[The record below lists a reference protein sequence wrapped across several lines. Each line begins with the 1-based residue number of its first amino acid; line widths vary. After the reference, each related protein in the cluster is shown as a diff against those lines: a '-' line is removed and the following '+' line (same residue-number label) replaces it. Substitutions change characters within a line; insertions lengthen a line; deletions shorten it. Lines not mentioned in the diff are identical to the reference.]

1 MKTKFFIILFAI
13 SASIG
18 NAFAAVIERVQIGEL
33 YYNLDTSSQTAEVTY
48 KSEEPGY
55 YGTTNYNKGWDI
67 SVANIPST
75 VVYGNNTYNV
85 TIIGENAFHSC
96 YKITEISLPP
106 SIDSIK
112 FGAFISCSGIKEMI
126 LPERLIS
133 IGDYA
138 IASCTGLTSISI
150 PKNVKSIGDYAFKY
164 CTKLTNITI
173 PNSVKS
179 IGMYAF
185 KDCNMLSVVR
195 LQSNVPPTLGNH
207 AFSYSPYTS
216 VVQPLPNV
224 SIIVPCGSLNTY
236 KNSWTEY
243 ASIIKNPDIFYTT
256 TGYISGGKGQI
267 TTPQTICDDTIIT
280 AIPDYG
286 YRFVQWSD
294 GILDNPR
301 AFVLTQDTA
310 FTAELSKNPTITFV
324 YDKQQGYV
332 KGDTT
337 LAHDTIGEA
346 TFCAVPRYGYHF
358 VRWGDGITDNP
369 RTIILSKD
377 TSFIAEFD
385 LDRYGKCGND
395 SLLTWKYDTI
405 TKTLQI
411 SGDGAFVNN
420 IQCGIE
426 ARSKL
431 ETLIIGQGI
440 TAIHPNAF
448 IDCLNL
454 ISVKWYARNC
464 TDITSSPFLNTLS
477 SISFIEGVEHIPA
490 HLCNNLTE
498 ISSIVIPSSV
508 RTIGD
513 YAFAN
518 INNRKINNIVLPS
531 KMVSI
536 GNGAFAG
543 NTYLEQIDFGTSI
556 ESIGAR
562 AFDGCSRVVT
572 MKCLAEMTPDVG
584 TDALASIS
592 NYAELY
598 VLNSAIRKYQVDA
611 NWNRFLL
618 KEIGA
623 EETTMTQNTI
633 IIVPTDNTATITWP
647 ITENADSYTIE
658 ITKDGDVFCTL
669 TFNANGQL
677 AGIAFAPN
685 RNGRSHHTSAAT
697 MTANG
702 LQFTVTGLNSTTQY
716 GYNVTAKNASNV
728 VASYSGIF
736 TTTGQDVET
745 KIDDVVGNASS
756 YNKIIKNGQ
765 IYIRR
770 GEKVYTVTG
779 QEVK

>member
-96 YKITEISLPP
+96 YKITEISFPP
-106 SIDSIK
+106 SIDSIR

-150 PKNVKSIGDYAFKY
+150 PKNVKSIGNYAFKASNG
-164 CTKLTNITI
+164 LISVQMVAPI
-173 PNSVKS
+173 PPS
-179 IGMYAF
+179 
-185 KDCNMLSVVR
+185 
-195 LQSNVPPTLGNH
+195 LGIF
-207 AFSYSPYTS
+207 AFSYGPYAEAM
-216 VVQPLPNV
+216 QPLPNV

-243 ASIIKNPDIFYTT
+243 ASIIKNPDILYTT
-256 TGYISGGKGQI
+256 TGFISGGKGQI

-337 LAHDTIGEA
+337 LAHDTIGKA

-426 ARSKL
+426 ARSKM
-431 ETLIIGQGI
+431 ETLIVGQGI

-454 ISVKWYARNC
+454 ISVKWYARSC

-490 HLCNNLTE
+490 NLCNNLTE

-531 KMVSI
+531 KMISI

-543 NTYLEQIDFGTSI
+543 NTYLEQIDFGTSL
-556 ESIGAR
+556 ESIGER
-562 AFDGCSRVVT
+562 TFDGCSRVVT
-572 MKCLAEMTPDVG
+572 MTCLADMTPDVG
-584 TDALASIS
+584 TDALTSIS
-592 NYAELY
+592 SNAELY
-598 VLNSAIRKYQVDA
+598 VLASALRKYQVDS
-611 NWNRFLL
+611 NWSRFML

-623 EETTMTQNTI
+623 EPTETTDIQVT
-633 IIVPTDNTATITWP
+633 PSDNSVEVVWP
-647 ITENADSYTIE
+647 SLANASMYELVIKDKNSNVICTLIFNAD
-658 ITKDGDVFCTL
+658 GQL
-669 TFNANGQL
+669 TQIAFNAPARNNAPQQTQS
-677 AGIAFAPN
+677 AGF
-685 RNGRSHHTSAAT
+685 S
-697 MTANG
+697 
-702 LQFTVTGLNSTTQY
+702 FVVTGLDSGTSYELTMISKDSNGATLQSSTI
-716 GYNVTAKNASNV
+716 S
-728 VASYSGIF
+728 F
-736 TTTGQDVET
+736 TTTGSTSIENTMSQQQ
-745 KIDDVVGNASS
+745 NA
-756 YNKIIKNGQ
+756 KIIQNGQ
-765 IYIRR
+765 ILILR
-770 GEKVYTVTG
+770 GDKIYTLQG
-779 QEVK
+779 QEVR